1 MRIRFA
7 MVLSKAGDKSS
18 VESRHKRTSVSKSNG
33 GKLVSHTGRTE
44 LLALAGGT
52 I

>member
-18 VESRHKRTSVSKSNG
+18 VESRHKRTSNG